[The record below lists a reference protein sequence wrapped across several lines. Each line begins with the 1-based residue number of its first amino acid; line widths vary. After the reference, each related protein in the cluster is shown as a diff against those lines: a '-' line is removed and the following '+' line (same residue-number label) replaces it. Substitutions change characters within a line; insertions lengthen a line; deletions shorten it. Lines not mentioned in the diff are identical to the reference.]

1 MCASGP
7 EHLILIDRSGAAWSW
22 GRGPQTGRIKVG
34 AEEEDEIGGGLIAL
48 TRIDFFQVYIGEEGS
63 ALFRE
68 SVMIYHRVS
77 GPENNISVV
86 RRPVQRRLGRAD
98 LPEDGLGF
106 FEVAA
111 SRQS

>member
-1 MCASGP
+1 MCASGL

-34 AEEEDEIGGGLIAL
+34 AEEEDEVGGGQIAL
-48 TRIDFFQVYIGEEGS
+48 TRIDFFQVYWSGRLNIILRVS
-63 ALFRE
+63 DSFL
-68 SVMIYHRVS
+68 RVS